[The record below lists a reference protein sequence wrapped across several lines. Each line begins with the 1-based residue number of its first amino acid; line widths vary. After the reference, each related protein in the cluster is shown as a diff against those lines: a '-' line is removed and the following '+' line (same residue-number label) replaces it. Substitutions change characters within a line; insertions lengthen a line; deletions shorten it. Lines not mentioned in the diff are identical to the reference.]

1 MLGQKRTGT
10 GVMARSINKLSA
22 RAVETLKAPG
32 RYSDGGNLYL
42 SISDNGGRR
51 WVFMYRFAGKQ
62 REMGLGSASRAGTSL
77 ARARDLAAEA
87 RIALAAGLDPL
98 EMRRAARQAER
109 TLPTF
114 AECADAFIETH
125 RSSWRNDKHI
135 AQWIVTLSTHC
146 APIRGM
152 PIDKIDTEAVLKVL
166 QPIWERLPETAK
178 RLRGRLE
185 KVLDAAAVRGFRTGE
200 NPARW
205 RGHLQNLLAKPK
217 TLSRGHHAALPYEQ
231 VPEFMAQLRVR
242 QSLAARALEFVIL
255 TACRSGEV
263 RGARWDEIDLGK
275 TVWVIPADRMKAGK
289 EHRVPLS
296 DRATNLLTSL
306 RETRTS
312 DFVFPGT
319 TPGKP
324 LSGMAMAMQLRR
336 MKRDAITVH
345 GFRSTFRDWASE
357 TTSFPHEVC
366 EQALAHAIGN
376 KTEAAYRRGDLF
388 DKRRKLMEAWAQFC
402 EQPKEAKVITL
413 TRPS

>member
-1 MLGQKRTGT
+1 
-10 GVMARSINKLSA
+10 MARSINKLSA
-22 RAVETLKAPG
+22 RAAETLKAPG

-42 SISDNGGRR
+42 SLSANGGRR
-51 WVFMYRFAGKQ
+51 WVFMYRCGGKQ

-77 ARARDLAAEA
+77 ARARELAAEA
-87 RIALAAGLDPL
+87 RTALAAGLDPL
-98 EMRRAARQAER
+98 EVRKARAQAER
-109 TLPTF
+109 TVPSF
-114 AECADAFIETH
+114 GECADAYLETH
-125 RSSWRNDKHI
+125 RKSWRNDKHA
-135 AQWIVTLSTHC
+135 AQWTMTLTTYC
-146 APIRGM
+146 AQIRAM
-152 PIDKIDTEAVLKVL
+152 PVNEIDTEAVMKVL
-166 QPIWERLPETAK
+166 GPIWERLPETAK
-178 RLRGRLE
+178 RLRGRIE
-185 KVLDAAAVRGFRTGE
+185 KVIDAAAVRGFRTGE

-242 QSLAARALEFVIL
+242 QSLAARALEVVIL

-275 TVWVIPADRMKAGK
+275 AVWVIPADRMKAGK

-296 DRATNLLTSL
+296 ERAVAILAVLQ
-306 RETRTS
+306 EMRTS
-312 DFVFPGT
+312 EFMFPGAAS
-319 TPGKP
+319 GKP

-336 MKRDAITVH
+336 MKRGDITVH
-345 GFRSTFRDWASE
+345 GFRSAFRDWASE

-366 EQALAHAIGN
+366 EQALAHTISN

-388 DKRRKLMEAWAQFC
+388 EKRRKLMDAWAQFC

>member
-1 MLGQKRTGT
+1 
-10 GVMARSINKLSA
+10 MARSINKLSS
-22 RAVETLKAPG
+22 RTVETLKAPG

-51 WVFMYRFAGKQ
+51 WVFMYRFGGKQ

-87 RIALAAGLDPL
+87 RTALAAGLDPL
-98 EMRRAARQAER
+98 EARKAARLAER
-109 TLPTF
+109 VVPTF
-114 AECADAFIETH
+114 GECADAFIESH

-135 AQWIVTLSTHC
+135 AQWTMTLTTHC
-146 APIRGM
+146 APIRPG
-152 PIDKIDTEAVLKVL
+152 PIDKINTEAVLKVL

-178 RLRGRLE
+178 RLRGRIE
-185 KVLDAAAVRGFRTGE
+185 KVLDAASVRGFRTGE

-231 VPEFMAQLRVR
+231 LPDFMAQLRAR
-242 QSLAARALEFVIL
+242 HSLAARALEYTIL

-263 RGARWDEIDLGK
+263 RGARWEEIDFVK
-275 TVWVIPADRMKAGK
+275 AVWVIPAHRMKVGR

-296 DRATNLLTSL
+296 APAVSVLKALT
-306 RETRTS
+306 ETRIS

-319 TPGKP
+319 ASGKP

-336 MKRDAITVH
+336 MKAGDITVH

-366 EQALAHAIGN
+366 EQALAHAIGS

-388 DKRRKLMEAWAQFC
+388 EKRRKLMADWANYF
-402 EQPKEAKVITL
+402 EPK
-413 TRPS
+413 PSNVMPMVPRSN

>member
-1 MLGQKRTGT
+1 
-10 GVMARSINKLSA
+10 MARSINKLSS
-22 RAVETLKAPG
+22 RTVETVKVPG

-62 REMGLGSASRAGTSL
+62 REMGLGSASKVGTSL

-87 RIALAAGLDPL
+87 RTALAAGLDPL
-98 EMRRAARQAER
+98 EVRKAARLAER
-109 TLPTF
+109 ILPTF
-114 AECADAFIETH
+114 GECADAFIETH

-135 AQWIVTLSTHC
+135 AQWTTTLSTHC
-146 APIRGM
+146 ASIRAL

-178 RLRGRLE
+178 RLRGRIE
-185 KVLDAAAVRGFRTGE
+185 KVLDAASVRGFRTGE

-231 VPEFMAQLRVR
+231 LPDFMAQLRAR
-242 QSLAARALEFVIL
+242 HSLSARALEFAIL

-263 RGARWDEIDLGK
+263 RSARWDEIDLAK
-275 TVWVIPADRMKAGK
+275 AVWVIPARRMKAGK

-296 DRATNLLTSL
+296 NRAVALLVAL
-306 RETRTS
+306 QEMRIS
-312 DFVFPGT
+312 DFIFPGNGS
-319 TPGKP
+319 GKP

-336 MKRDAITVH
+336 MKADDITVH

-357 TTSFPHEVC
+357 TTTSPHEVC

-388 DKRRKLMEAWAQFC
+388 EKRRKLMDAWASYC
-402 EQPKEAKVITL
+402 EPNDVNIIPLVK
-413 TRPS
+413 TR